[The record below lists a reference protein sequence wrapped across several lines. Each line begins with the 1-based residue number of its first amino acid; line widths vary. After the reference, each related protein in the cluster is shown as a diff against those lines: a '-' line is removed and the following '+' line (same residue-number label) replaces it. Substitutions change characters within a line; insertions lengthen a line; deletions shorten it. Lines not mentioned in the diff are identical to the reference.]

1 MRNPLRIMLIAS
13 ILTAMMAGIAAES
26 LSWEFQYVSDLIDNV
41 PAPRLWFTSDE
52 EGLLEPIQA
61 DDVPSDGTEYVVY
74 LHMETWGASGMVFS
88 CTPLEGDVSIIPY
101 VFSYSGEKEGSL
113 DVGAEGARE
122 MMIGWSDQLYVR
134 TRRDWR
140 LTVTPDGEA
149 LGKALGGRYSATIT
163 VEVQGA

>member
-1 MRNPLRIMLIAS
+1 MLIAA
-13 ILTAMMAGIAAES
+13 ILTAMTAGIAAES

-41 PAPRLWFTSDE
+41 PSPRLWFTSDE

-61 DDVPSDGTEYVVY
+61 DAVPSDGTEYVVY
-74 LHMETWGASGMVFS
+74 LHMETWGASGMAFS
-88 CTPLEGDVSIIPY
+88 CTPLKGDVSIIPY
-101 VFSYSGEKEGSL
+101 VFSYSGEREGSL

-122 MMIGWSDQLYVR
+122 MISGWSDQLYVR

-140 LTVTPDGEA
+140 LTVIPDGEA
-149 LGKALGGRYSATIT
+149 LEKALGGRYSATIT

>member
-1 MRNPLRIMLIAS
+1 MRSLILIPILS
-13 ILTAMMAGIAAES
+13 ILALSVVYAES
-26 LSWEFQYVSDLIDNV
+26 LEWQFQYVSNLIDNV
-41 PAPRLWFTSDE
+41 PSPHLWFTSDE

-74 LHMETWGASGMVFS
+74 LHMETWGASGMAFS

-101 VFSYSGEKEGSL
+101 VFSYSGESEGSL
-113 DVGAEGARE
+113 DVGSEGARE
-122 MMIGWSDQLYVR
+122 MISGWSDQLYVR

-140 LTVTPDGEA
+140 LTVRPDGDA
-149 LGKALGGRYSATIT
+149 LERALGGRYSATIT